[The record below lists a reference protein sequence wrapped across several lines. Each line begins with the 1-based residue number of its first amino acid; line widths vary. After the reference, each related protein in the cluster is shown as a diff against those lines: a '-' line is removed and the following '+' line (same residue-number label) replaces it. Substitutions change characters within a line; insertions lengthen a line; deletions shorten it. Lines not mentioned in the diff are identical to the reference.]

1 MRRLTAPPFR
11 RLAAPERDIQ
21 MRNPGPSGRAKGDVM
36 TPQEQG
42 MTDATS
48 QEVSHEASQRSG
60 IQGAVRRYLDGLNAL
75 DPDLAVSAYAAHA
88 IIRYPGQPPMG
99 VDAFRAYLEQVRLAL
114 AGLQSRR
121 GSSSR
126 PSTAWRRAGRS
137 RRRRRPAAQS
147 HARASTAG

>member
-1 MRRLTAPPFR
+1 
-11 RLAAPERDIQ
+11 
-21 MRNPGPSGRAKGDVM
+21 M

-114 AGLQSRR
+114 AGLQFAPREFFETEHGVAARWAFTATTKTGRTVTCEGIDSWVI
-121 GSSSR
+121 GTDGTIESVDVYYD
-126 PSTAWRRAGRS
+126 PSPLVAALRS
-137 RRRRRPAAQS
+137 
-147 HARASTAG
+147 